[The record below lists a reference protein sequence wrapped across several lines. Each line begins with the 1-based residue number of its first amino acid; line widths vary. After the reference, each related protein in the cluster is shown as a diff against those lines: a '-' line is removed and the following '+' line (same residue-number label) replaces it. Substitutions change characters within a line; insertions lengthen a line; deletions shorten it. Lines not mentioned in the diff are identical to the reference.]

1 MFRNWN
7 QIDYG
12 VTTLPWPV
20 NKRQLESFGRAGAAD
35 DDGWRAQTSKIRP
48 AASVWKPLGGTPRP
62 HVRFGR
68 G

>member
-35 DDGWRAQTSKIRP
+35 DDGWRAQTSISRI
-48 AASVWKPLGGTPRP
+48 AAG
-62 HVRFGR
+62 
-68 G
+68 

>member
-12 VTTLPWPV
+12 VTTLAWPV

-35 DDGWRAQTSKIRP
+35 DDGWRAQTSISRI
-48 AASVWKPLGGTPRP
+48 AAG
-62 HVRFGR
+62 
-68 G
+68 